1 MQFALT
7 MLSEHFENLRDPN
20 DPALLAETLSRLGVR
35 LTCTFSVAAHSLIQ
49 I

>member
-7 MLSEHFENLRDPN
+7 MLSEHFETLGDPN
-20 DPALLAETLSRLGVR
+20 APALLAETLSRLGVR
-35 LTCTFSVAAHSLIQ
+35 LTRTCSLATRFLIQ